1 MYKLKKDKQEAVI
14 RCLVNGS
21 SVRATERM
29 TGVHRDTILRLMV
42 RVGDNCQRLMDEK
55 LRNLNCRY
63 VQMDEVWSFVGKKQ
77 RRLTKSD
84 DESRMGD
91 FWTFVALDADTRLVP
106 CYRIGKRTLATATE
120 FVSDLASRL
129 DSRVQL
135 STDGLK
141 AYIEAID
148 SVFGNDVDY
157 AQIVKSYEAEPIGPG
172 RYSPPRV
179 RRVNRSPIIGKPDHK
194 HISTSYVE
202 RSNLLMRMSI
212 RRMTRLTDAF
222 SRKLEN
228 FEAAV
233 ALHFAYYNFVR
244 IHKSL
249 RVTPTMAANVT
260 GQVWT
265 LNHLIATESSEGG
278 DLISRQLL
286 IIH

>member
-1 MYKLKKDKQEAVI
+1 MNKLKRDKQEAVI

-42 RVGDNCQRLMDEK
+42 RTGDNCRQIMDSE
-55 LRNLNCRY
+55 LRGLNCRH
-63 VQMDEVWSFVGKKQ
+63 VQMDEIWAMVGKKQ
-77 RRLTKSD
+77 RRLTEKD
-84 DESRMGD
+84 DPSRMGD
-91 FWTFVALDADTRLVP
+91 FWTFVALDSDTRLVP
-106 CYRIGKRTLATATE
+106 ATE
-120 FVSDLASRL
+120 FVADLESRL
-129 DSRVQL
+129 DGRVQL

-141 AYIEAID
+141 AYVEAID
-148 SVFGNDVDY
+148 TVFGANVDY
-157 AQIVKSYEAEPIGPG
+157 AQIVKSYEAEAIGPG

-179 RRVNRSPIIGKPDHK
+179 KKVERTPILGRPDMRQV
-194 HISTSYVE
+194 STSYVE

-228 FEAAV
+228 FEAAI

-249 RVTPTMAANVT
+249 KVTPAMAAGVSDRI
-260 GQVWT
+260 WS
-265 LNHLIATESSEGG
+265 L
-278 DLISRQLL
+278 SRLL
-286 IIH
+286 A